1 MIKMYHVN
9 MSYRK
14 GVNTLEDITLN
25 IKKGEFALLTGPS
38 GAGKTTLLKLLTCQ
52 ERPDDGQIVVN
63 GRNIARI
70 KQSQLYRHRRDTGI
84 VFQDSKL
91 LKDQTVLDNVAM
103 PLEIRGKSRKEARHK
118 AWNLLRDV
126 GLHKKAGS
134 YPLQVSGGEQQ
145 RVAIARALV
154 GRPSI
159 LLADEPT
166 GNLDSENSEY
176 ILNLLE
182 AANKADTTILVATH
196 DETLIRKHSCRLLTL
211 KEGRMVSD
219 KRPLA
224 PIISGDDVG

>member
-14 GVNTLEDITLN
+14 GVNTLEDISLN

-52 ERPDDGQIVVN
+52 ERPDNGQIVVN
-63 GRNIARI
+63 GRNLAKI
-70 KQSQLYRHRRDTGI
+70 KQSELYRHRRDTGM

-91 LKDQTVLDNVAM
+91 LKNQTVLDNVAM
-103 PLEIRGKSRKEARHK
+103 PLEIVGESRKEARHR

-126 GLHKKAGS
+126 SLHKKADS
-134 YPLQVSGGEQQ
+134 YPLQLSGGEQQ

-166 GNLDSENSEY
+166 GNLDSESSQH
-176 ILNLLE
+176 ILNLLKTAN
-182 AANKADTTILVATH
+182 AAGTTILVATH
-196 DETLIRKHSCRLLTL
+196 DNTLIKKHSCRLITL
-211 KEGRMVSD
+211 KEGRMISD
-219 KRPLA
+219 IHP
-224 PIISGDDVG
+224 

>member
-14 GVNTLEDITLN
+14 GVNTLQNINLN
-25 IKKGEFALLTGPS
+25 IKKGEFALLTGSS

-52 ERPDDGQIVVN
+52 ERPDNGQIVVN
-63 GRNIARI
+63 GRNLAKI
-70 KQSQLYRHRRDTGI
+70 KQSELYRHRRDTGM

-103 PLEIRGKSRKEARHK
+103 PLEIVGKSRKEARHK

-126 GLHKKAGS
+126 NLHKKADS
-134 YPLQVSGGEQQ
+134 YPLQLSGGEQQ

-166 GNLDSENSEY
+166 GNLDSESSQH
-176 ILNLLE
+176 ILNLLKTAN
-182 AANKADTTILVATH
+182 AAGTTILVATH
-196 DETLIRKHSCRLLTL
+196 DNTLIKKHSCRLITL
-211 KEGRMVSD
+211 EEGRMVSD
-219 KRPLA
+219 SHP
-224 PIISGDDVG
+224 

>member
-14 GVNTLEDITLN
+14 GINTLEDITLN

-52 ERPDDGQIVVN
+52 ESPDNGQIVVN

-70 KQSQLYRHRRDTGI
+70 KQSELYRHRRDTGM

-103 PLEIRGKSRKEARHK
+103 PLEIVGKSRKEARHK

-126 GLHKKAGS
+126 NLHKKADS
-134 YPLQVSGGEQQ
+134 YPLQLSGGEQQ

-154 GRPSI
+154 AGPSI

-166 GNLDSENSEY
+166 GNLDSENSQH
-176 ILNLLE
+176 ILNLLRTAN
-182 AANKADTTILVATH
+182 AAGTTILVATH
-196 DETLIRKHSCRLLTL
+196 DNAIIKKHVGRLITL
-211 KEGRMVSD
+211 EGGRIVSD
-219 KRPLA
+219 SHP
-224 PIISGDDVG
+224 

>member
-1 MIKMYHVN
+1 MINMYHVN

-14 GVNTLEDITLN
+14 GVNTLEDINLN
-25 IKKGEFALLTGPS
+25 IKKGEFAILTGPS

-52 ERPDDGQIVVN
+52 ENPDNGQIVVN

-70 KQSQLYRHRRDTGI
+70 KRSELYRHRRDTGI

-103 PLEIRGKSRKEARHK
+103 PREIVGKSRKEARHK

-126 GLHKKAGS
+126 GLHKKADS
-134 YPLQVSGGEQQ
+134 YPLQLSGGEQQ

-154 GRPSI
+154 GSPSI

-166 GNLDSENSEY
+166 GNLDDENSQH
-176 ILNLLE
+176 ILNLLKT
-182 AANKADTTILVATH
+182 ANTAGTTILVATH
-196 DETLIRKHSCRLLTL
+196 DNTIIKKHSCRLITL
-211 KEGRMVSD
+211 KEGRMVLDNHPSKILGMND
-219 KRPLA
+219 
-224 PIISGDDVG
+224 